1 MNDNIKWKYLATSVS
16 VSFQNAFS
24 NKGIVAEFGIT
35 QIAVVYTEESEL
47 LSYRKS
53 LNVGASVRSAPLS
66 SSGTHVLFFPFCHSK
81 LLMMFSHIMV
91 ALAPNITFS

>member
-47 LSYRKS
+47 LS
-53 LNVGASVRSAPLS
+53 
-66 SSGTHVLFFPFCHSK
+66 
-81 LLMMFSHIMV
+81 
-91 ALAPNITFS
+91 